1 MSEEKEPEFGG
12 VAIVYEDEI
21 MLCLRSPNMEH
32 YASHW
37 SIPAGFVEYDETP
50 QEAAIRELKEET
62 MIEILDC
69 EFVGVLRNAF
79 YVYRYNSGT
88 KLNPILDKE
97 HTSWD
102 YFKKDELPLVMDDE
116 LKFLIKNKIF

>member
-1 MSEEKEPEFGG
+1 MSEEKEDEFAG

-21 MLCLRSPNMEH
+21 LLCLRSPKME
-32 YASHW
+32 YFPNYW
-37 SIPAGFVEYDETP
+37 SIPAGFVEYGETP

-69 EFVGVLRNAF
+69 EFVGILRNAF
-79 YVYRYNSGT
+79 YIYRYNSGT
-88 KLNPILDKE
+88 KLKPILDKE

-116 LKFLIKNKIF
+116 LKNLIKNQIF